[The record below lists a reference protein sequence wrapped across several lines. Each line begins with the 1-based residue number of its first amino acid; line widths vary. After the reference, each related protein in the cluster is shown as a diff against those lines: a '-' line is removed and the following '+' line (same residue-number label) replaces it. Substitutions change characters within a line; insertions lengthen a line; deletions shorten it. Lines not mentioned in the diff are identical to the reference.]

1 MVKVSV
7 MGASG
12 YTGVELVRLLH
23 AHPEVEIACVT
34 ARQNAGEEMASL
46 FPSLFREIDLVC
58 EEGDPARLAQ
68 ESDIVFTALPHQTAM
83 EVVPGLLEHGTR
95 VVDLSA
101 DYRLRDV
108 EVYRHWY
115 QEHTSADLLLEAV
128 YGLPELNRD
137 QVRSAR
143 LVANPG
149 CYPTSVA
156 LALSPLLREKLIDHR
171 TLVADCKSGTSG
183 AGRAA
188 KVGSLFCEVNEGFKP
203 YGVGAH
209 RHTPEIE
216 QTLSVVAGEEI
227 HLTFTPHLLPIN
239 RGILSTCYALALG
252 DVDTTSLRSLY
263 QQTYASER
271 FVRLLPQGS
280 WPNVSNVRGSNFC
293 DINLM
298 FDARTNRVIVV
309 AAIDNLV
316 KGAAGQAVQNMNLM
330 LGFEESLGLT
340 QLALFP

>member
-1 MVKVSV
+1 MSTQI
-7 MGASG
+7 GS
-12 YTGVELVRLLH
+12 
-23 AHPEVEIACVT
+23 
-34 ARQNAGEEMASL
+34 NAQKDKKW
-46 FPSLFREIDLVC
+46 F
-58 EEGDPARLAQ
+58 
-68 ESDIVFTALPHQTAM
+68 
-83 EVVPGLLEHGTR
+83 
-95 VVDLSA
+95 VVDVEDKVLGRA
-101 DYRLRDV
+101 ATEVARVLRGK
-108 EVYRHWY
+108 HKA
-115 QEHTSADLLLEAV
+115 TFS
-128 YGLPELNRD
+128 P
-137 QVRSAR
+137 
-143 LVANPG
+143 
-149 CYPTSVA
+149 SVDTG
-156 LALSPLLREKLIDHR
+156 EKSVSENR

-252 DVDTTSLRSLY
+252 DVDTTSLRALY

-271 FVRLLPQGS
+271 FVRLLPEGS